1 MNLKGDAKFKLKL
14 TRDLENGVR
23 NLTMFIGALESLKIG
38 TLMEYYYPKQKIYEV
53 KIYRGI
59 MCHNNEE

>member
-1 MNLKGDAKFKLKL
+1 MCLMNLKGDAKSKLKL

-38 TLMEYYYPKQKIYEV
+38 TLMEYYYPK
-53 KIYRGI
+53 
-59 MCHNNEE
+59 